1 VTQAPTAQSGSARNE
16 SALAALSSHL
26 AAGGAVWLPLIAV
39 LIGTLTALANVLF
52 HWAVDRAHRFFWSE
66 VGGLVGLGGLRS
78 YDIFV
83 SGLAGVPDQWWW
95 IPAIPIL
102 GMLAIA
108 LLDRWFPGEIK
119 GYGLPKFL
127 ELVNI
132 KGGYLR
138 RRWITLKTLAS
149 AITVGCGMSAGI
161 EGPIAQI
168 GGSVGSTIGR
178 TLRPSFDRLRVMIA
192 CGSAAAISASFG
204 SPIAGVMFA
213 QEIVLVGEL
222 ATQSFYL
229 IVLAA
234 GASTVTSLSLSGNHA
249 FLVTPEYHWP
259 LNRELLFFVLMGLL
273 AGILAVFFIRSF
285 YWIRDACNRTPIH
298 PFFMPL
304 LGGLVVGTCLIFFPQ
319 VSASGYDT
327 MNAAFLGDMSAELLV
342 CLVFVK
348 ILMTGVTLGS
358 GGAGGVFAPSMFI
371 GVVFG
376 AAFAGVVNRVLPGAI
391 SEPGSFALVGMG
403 AFLAGATHAPMTAI
417 FLLFEL
423 TRDYNAVVPGM
434 ITCVLATLMAR
445 RILPDSIDTYDLSR
459 SGLDLHAG
467 SEANILRQLHV
478 RSLVTKNFRAL
489 PESMPLADFVRL
501 VTTSHHTYFPVV
513 DNAGLLVGIVSIQD
527 LRGVLLETDAWPY
540 LVLGELAH
548 RDVATVREDA
558 TLYEAMRII
567 SAHGWE
573 QLPVVDDATGSRVV
587 GMLRRAD
594 LQDFYQKRLLAR
606 ELDG

>member
-1 VTQAPTAQSGSARNE
+1 MTRAGTAHSASERRGSILV
-16 SALAALSSHL
+16 ALGSQVLSE
-26 AAGGAVWLPLIAV
+26 ATIWLPLVAV

-52 HWAVDRAHRFFWSE
+52 HWAIDRAHRFFWTE
-66 VGGLVGLGGLRS
+66 LGGVLGLDRPRP

-83 SGLAGVPDQWWW
+83 TGLAGVPDRWWW
-95 IPAIPIL
+95 IPAIPTF
-102 GMLAIA
+102 GMLLIA

-119 GYGLPKFL
+119 GYGLPQFL
-127 ELVNI
+127 ELVNV

-149 AITVGCGMSAGI
+149 AITVGSGMSAGI

-178 TLRPSFDRLRVMIA
+178 ALRPSFDRLRVLIA

-204 SPIAGVMFA
+204 TPIAGVMFA
-213 QEIVLVGEL
+213 QEIVLVGEMQ
-222 ATQSFYL
+222 TQSFYL

-234 GASTVTSLSLSGNHA
+234 GASTVTSLSLSGDHA
-249 FLVTPEYHWP
+249 FLVTPEFHWP
-259 LNRELLFFVLMGLL
+259 LNRELLLFVFMGLL

-285 YWIRDACNRTPIH
+285 YWIRDACNRAPIH

-304 LGGLVVGTCLIFFPQ
+304 LGGVVVGISLIFFPQ
-319 VSASGYDT
+319 VSASGYET
-327 MNAAFLGDMSAELLV
+327 MNAAFLGDMTPELLV

-358 GGAGGVFAPSMFI
+358 GGSGGVFAPSMFI
-371 GVVFG
+371 GVAFG
-376 AAFAGVVNRVLPGAI
+376 AGFAGIVNRVVPGAI

-403 AFLAGATHAPMTAI
+403 AFLSAATHAPMTAI

-445 RILPDSIDTYDLSR
+445 RIVRDSIDTYDLAR
-459 SGLDLHAG
+459 NGLDLRAG

-478 RSLVTKNFRAL
+478 RALVTKDFQSI
-489 PESMPLADFVRL
+489 PESMPLADFVRY
-501 VTTSHHTYFPVV
+501 VTGSHHVYFPVV
-513 DNAGLLVGIVSIQD
+513 EAGGALVGIVSIQD
-527 LRGVLLETDAWPY
+527 LRGVLLETEAWPY
-540 LVLGELAH
+540 LVVGELAH
-548 RDVATVREDA
+548 RDVVTVRAAD
-558 TLYEAMRII
+558 TLYDAMRII

-573 QLPVVDDATGSRVV
+573 QIPVVDDEAGSRVV
-587 GMLRRAD
+587 GMLRRSD

-606 ELDG
+606 ELYG